1 MSAAVKLVV
10 FGNINMDLTTYAARL
25 PRPGETLH
33 GKSFQLAPGG
43 KGANQAAA
51 AARLGVPTQFIG
63 RIGDDDFG
71 RQVIDALRSFGVET
85 SVHVDP
91 QHSTGLAVISVDEAG
106 ENAITAILGANM
118 AMDDSDVARA
128 AQALPEAGL
137 LLLQLE
143 IPLRAILALA
153 AQANQR
159 GIRVVLDPAPAPVD
173 PLPDE
178 LIRSLYALTPNEV
191 EAEALVG
198 YPVSDLDSAARAA
211 QQLRGWGVP
220 LAVVKLGDRGAYF
233 ATAEDQGHIP
243 PFPVQAVDSV
253 AAGDAFNGAL
263 AAALMEN
270 RPTRE
275 ALRWAAAA
283 GALAVTRAGA
293 MPSMPSRAEVED
305 LLRREN

>member
-1 MSAAVKLVV
+1 VNLVV

-33 GKSFQLAPGG
+33 GKSFKLAPGG

-51 AARLGVPTQFIG
+51 AARLGVPTRFFG

-71 RQVIDALRSFGVET
+71 RQAVEALRAYGVDT
-85 SVHVDP
+85 SVKVDP

-106 ENAITAILGANM
+106 ENAITSILGANM
-118 AMDDSDVARA
+118 AMDDTDVERA

-137 LLLQLE
+137 VLLQLE
-143 IPLRAILALA
+143 IPLPTVIAMAGRAA
-153 AQANQR
+153 A
-159 GIRVVLDPAPAPVD
+159 GGLPVVLDPAPAPAH

-178 LIRSLYALTPNEV
+178 LIRHLYALTPNEV

-198 YPVSDLDSAARAA
+198 YPVDDLESAARAA
-211 QQLRGWGVP
+211 RQLHGWGVP
-220 LAVVKLGDRGAYF
+220 LSVVKLGSRGAYF
-233 ATAEDQGHIP
+233 ATEDEEGHIP
-243 PFPVQAVDSV
+243 AFPVKAVDSV

-263 AAALMEN
+263 AAALLEG

-275 ALRWAAAA
+275 ALRWAAAG

-293 MPSMPSRAEVED
+293 MPSMPSRAELEA
-305 LLRREN
+305 LLKQDG